1 MMRRLK
7 MTLGAWTCV
16 RVGSAHNKTLV
27 AISMVTGSSS
37 KFGVGGL
44 LSVNINEI
52 TLNWSLTTVNKAY
65 LIVFYLFRIGSDE
78 DDEDADETQSA
89 DDPSET
95 AVSRDAMMER
105 SLDDGTVLSMPDEET
120 SNQDSNAE
128 DADQGAL
135 SSTDTSQNTPR
146 ADDGPIMNGEASC
159 FQGGGGYN
167 ELKFLNIYWTLV

>member
-1 MMRRLK
+1 M
-7 MTLGAWTCV
+7 
-16 RVGSAHNKTLV
+16 
-27 AISMVTGSSS
+27 
-37 KFGVGGL
+37 F
-44 LSVNINEI
+44 
-52 TLNWSLTTVNKAY
+52 
-65 LIVFYLFRIGSDE
+65 FYLFRIGSDE

-167 ELKFLNIYWTLV
+167 ELKFFYMYVLYWT